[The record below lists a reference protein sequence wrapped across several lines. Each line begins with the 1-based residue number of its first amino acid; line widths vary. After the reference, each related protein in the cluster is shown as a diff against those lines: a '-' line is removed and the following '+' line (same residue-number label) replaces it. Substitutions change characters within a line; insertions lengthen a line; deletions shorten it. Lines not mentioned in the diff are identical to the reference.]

1 MKKICLSIILL
12 FSISIFAKNKA
23 QLVQSNKI
31 ECQIIKQSEKMSL
44 NKCDNL
50 KILTLKGTPVERAR
64 MHGELMNEE
73 IQRDSMN
80 FFSERIF
87 QEVEDANFIVRGIFK
102 SIYSNWIAKFY
113 DSTPDEYLKEM
124 EAQASGAK
132 VDLEIFQRAFALP
145 DTSAFLVNMP
155 VRGFFNT
162 FVSFGCTSVAKK
174 NSDGHF
180 FYGRNLDF
188 SSTLIFDK
196 YPLMTIQ
203 IPEEGSQELK
213 HITFG
218 TDGMQFGGI
227 TGVNEAGIS
236 FAVHQ
241 FMSKDAEKFGM
252 PMLFVGEEV
261 LRKARTLEEAAE
273 IIKKN
278 KPGPLWGFVISDLN
292 KQVTWTV
299 EASSQN
305 FNIRKMDGNSFAQTN
320 HLLATDTSLQI
331 GNTGFVKNSIFRFNK
346 ALEMV
351 NKKANTNSRDV
362 AQILSY
368 QSDANGELSASED
381 ILKGETIQAIIF
393 ESFENERKINISI
406 DSAPASSGRYAVFNM
421 VSLFSAPEKIDFEI
435 NDLSNTPKEK
445 RKNQLKLSL
454 AAQYQDKG
462 LLKEAIDQ
470 FVGQKSLDSQIY
482 RAVGFYNIEKYD
494 EVKKIVSELKKSISN
509 NNLSG
514 QSVLWIEMLTLN
526 KLKKTKEAKLAAEE
540 ILKLDIHDSNLK
552 KIAEKIK
559 NGKSLDDTDENLKYS
574 LFSGYVTNE
583 TFQ

>member
-1 MKKICLSIILL
+1 MKKIFVSFMLL
-12 FSISIFAKNKA
+12 FSILVFAKNKA
-23 QLVQSNKI
+23 QIPKSNKM
-31 ECQIIKQSEKMSL
+31 ECLLVKQTEKMNL
-44 NKCDNL
+44 NKCDHL

-73 IQRDSMN
+73 IQRDPMN

-102 SIYSNWIAKFY
+102 SIYNNWIEKFY
-113 DSTPDEYLKEM
+113 ETTPDNYLKEM
-124 EAQASGAK
+124 QAQASGAK

-196 YPLMTIQ
+196 YPLITIQ

-241 FMSKDAEKFGM
+241 YLTKDAEKFGM

-261 LRKARTLEEAAE
+261 LRKARSLEEAAD
-273 IIKKN
+273 IIKQN
-278 KPGPLWGFVISDLN
+278 KPGPMWAFVISDLN
-292 KQVTWTV
+292 KHETWTV

-331 GNTGFVKNSIFRFNK
+331 ANTGFIKNSIFRFNK
-346 ALEMV
+346 ALEIV
-351 NKKANTNSRDV
+351 NKKQNSNSSDI

-381 ILKGETIQAIIF
+381 ILKGETIQTLIF
-393 ESFENERKINISI
+393 ESFENERKINITI
-406 DSAPASSGRYAVFNM
+406 DSAPASSGRFATFDIMN
-421 VSLFSAPEKIDFEI
+421 LFSAPEKIQFEI

-454 AAQYQDKG
+454 AAQFQDKG
-462 LLKEAIDQ
+462 QLKEALDQ
-470 FVGQKSLDSQIY
+470 FTGQKSLDSQIY

-494 EVKKIVSELKKSISN
+494 EVKKITTELKKNILKQT
-509 NNLSG
+509 LSG
-514 QSVLWIEMLTLN
+514 QSVLWVEMLTLN
-526 KLKKTKEAKLAAEE
+526 KLKKIKEAKLVAEE
-540 ILKLDIHDSNLK
+540 ILKLDIQDNNLK
-552 KIAEKIK
+552 KTAEKIK
-559 NGKSLDDTDENLKYS
+559 NGKSLDDNDEKLKYS